1 MMEEG
6 SVTVRTLPLSA
17 ERIVCAS
24 DTERGEPHNSLLC
37 RQPANHAF
45 HRQAAPIG
53 AFLGSPGS
61 TRLPLNQPLSSFY
74 LTFNPMPSWLI
85 IFFFVPK
92 STPNFL
98 SLPSTCSRSVGME
111 CLLNE
116 TRQWNTKAEG
126 KTWTGGTER
135 KCVRE
140 RERAWCDDVIAQ
152 T

>member
-61 TRLPLNQPLSSFY
+61 TRLPLDQPLSSFY

-85 IFFFVPK
+85 FFF
-92 STPNFL
+92 SF
-98 SLPSTCSRSVGME
+98 PSPPQIFSPYPPLAPARWEWSVSSMRRGSGI
-111 CLLNE
+111 LKQ
-116 TRQWNTKAEG
+116 RAKHGQ
-126 KTWTGGTER
+126 GGTER

-140 RERAWCDDVIAQ
+140 RERERGVMMS
-152 T
+152 